1 MRKQEVVT
9 QIFTELLEE
18 NLLNEADSY
27 DVTTLKKEVEGIIS
41 RKLEDYVFVYR
52 AGILEE

>member
-1 MRKQEVVT
+1 MRKQKVVT

-18 NLLNEADSY
+18 NLLNEVDSY
-27 DVTTLKKEVEGIIS
+27 DVSALKKEAESIIS
-41 RKLEDYVFVYR
+41 RELEDYTFVYR

>member
-27 DVTTLKKEVEGIIS
+27 DVSALKKEVESIIG
-41 RKLEDYVFVYR
+41 RQLEDYTFVYR

>member
-1 MRKQEVVT
+1 MRKQKVVT

-18 NLLNEADSY
+18 NLLNEVDSY
-27 DVTTLKKEVEGIIS
+27 DVSALKKEVESIIS
-41 RKLEDYVFVYR
+41 RQLEDYTFVYR

>member
-27 DVTTLKKEVEGIIS
+27 DVTTLKKEVESIIN
-41 RKLEDYVFVYR
+41 RKLEEYVFVYR